1 MMELA
6 NKELT
11 TAAEEKSVKLETE
24 QKNYPMKTRES
35 KRMKINK
42 WGTDNVKQFNINI
55 TGVPEKGGEAE
66 KTFEEMARI
75 FPNWMKP

>member
-42 WGTDNVKQFNINI
+42 WGTDNVK
-55 TGVPEKGGEAE
+55 
-66 KTFEEMARI
+66 
-75 FPNWMKP
+75 